1 MAADVFSRQGQDF
14 GGSFAADAAKVVFSA
29 TDLND
34 GGVGLLTQSLSFNY
48 TQSITRMYEIGSQK
62 TFYVAGRAQGQATL
76 ARVLGPRPVQL
87 AFYQKYGNVCNA
99 ASNNIDF
106 VADTG
111 CQAGGADSF
120 TGGVYA
126 FTLRGAVITSIQ
138 VSVQAN
144 DMIINE
150 SLTLMYIALILSGS

>member
-111 CQAGGADSF
+111 CDPSGGGF

-150 SLTLMYIALILSGS
+150 SLTLMYIALILSGG